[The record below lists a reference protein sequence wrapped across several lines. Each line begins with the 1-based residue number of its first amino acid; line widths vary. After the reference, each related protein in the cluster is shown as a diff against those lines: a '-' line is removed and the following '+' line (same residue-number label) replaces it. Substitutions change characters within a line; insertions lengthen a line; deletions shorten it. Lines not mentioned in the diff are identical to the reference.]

1 MCIIVFKKIDSKNYI
16 AKNRDKSIKTNISI
30 IHELLDNVEIVYMFD
45 IDTYWLE
52 GMNQF
57 GIGAVNSTLAVK
69 TDEIID
75 RSEYQKKL
83 FNTKRN
89 ILKNNNLEKMSNE
102 WISFSKF
109 NDLSRHGH
117 TLICNN
123 LHCKHIESFHGEIP
137 IKETILND
145 AVFTNHSIHLKN
157 KGYSYGKKYLSSLV
171 RKELAYNEIVNIN
184 DKSEILKCLN
194 KNYINLNPELHT
206 YRNKNC
212 TISYLKMDDNFS
224 AFNTVSQVL
233 MCLSE
238 LIFYFNY
245 DIDNCNFVKYSNRL
259 PKNYAAKIKVVINQI
274 SKSKKP
280 EAIPFKQDYI
290 NILIENNMYKKKN
303 ILYYC
308 IFLIMIMYI
317 YIFIMDK

>member
-1 MCIIVFKKIDSKNYI
+1 MCIIVFKKIDNNNYI

-30 IHELLDNVEIVYMFD
+30 IHEILDNVEMVYMFD

-52 GMNQF
+52 GMNEF

-75 RSEYQKKL
+75 RSDYQKKL
-83 FNTKRN
+83 FNTKRH

-102 WISFSKF
+102 WISFSNY

-117 TLICNN
+117 TLIADNKNCI
-123 LHCKHIESFHGEIP
+123 HVESFHGEIP
-137 IKETILND
+137 KKKIILND

-157 KGYSYGKKYLSSLV
+157 KGYNCGKKYLSSLL
-171 RKELAYNEIVNIN
+171 RRELAYNEILNIN
-184 DKSEILKCLN
+184 DKSQILKCLN
-194 KNYINLNPELHT
+194 KNYIDLNPEFHT
-206 YRNKNC
+206 YRNKKY
-212 TISYLKMDDNFS
+212 TLSYLNHSDSYKT
-224 AFNTVSQVL
+224 FNTVSQSL

-245 DIDNCNFVKYSNRL
+245 DMENCNFVKYDNQL
-259 PKNYAAKIKVVINQI
+259 PKNYIPKIKVVINQI
-274 SKSKKP
+274 SKFNHLEKM
-280 EAIPFKQDYI
+280 PFKKEYI
-290 NILIENNMYKKKN
+290 DTIIENYMYKKKN

-308 IFLIMIMYI
+308 IFLIVILYFYI
-317 YIFIMDK
+317 LFFDK